1 MVPTMLEAVEVAA
14 AWTQRR
20 RRGRRKF
27 WQPDDVQVK
36 ILRLGF
42 KDRAVGGFIGGQ
54 Q

>member
-1 MVPTMLEAVEVAA
+1 VVPTTLEAVEVAA

-20 RRGRRKF
+20 RTGRGKF
-27 WQPDDVQVK
+27 WQLDDVQVK

-42 KDRAVGGFIGGQ
+42 NDRAVGGFIGGQ